1 MKTVELGEK
10 SMHNDVCCVIV
21 TYNIGEDFLKCFN
34 SIVDQVDKVIIVDNG
49 SDEETI
55 SVLKSLEGGEK
66 TEVIYNSE
74 NLGIASALNSGV
86 KRAEELKAKWVLTM
100 DNDSISTTNMVEAM
114 INTYEALDYEK
125 KNKVVSL
132 TTVHIET
139 GYTEISEN
147 DKESD
152 LNDKSYKQID
162 VCITS
167 GNLVKTEV
175 FKEVNYFE
183 EKLFID
189 SVDFDFC
196 FKLKNLN
203 YELIQ
208 INGAKLLHR
217 CGNADEK
224 DLLLLKTGYTN
235 HNYIR
240 RYYMTRNRFYLWNK
254 YKGIESQFIKVDKR
268 AFYTEILKVILF
280 EQDKKRKLKM
290 IIKGIRD
297 YKKDVYGKIS
307 I

>member
-1 MKTVELGEK
+1 
-10 SMHNDVCCVIV
+10 MHNDVCCVIV

>member
-1 MKTVELGEK
+1 MC
-10 SMHNDVCCVIV
+10 NDVCCVIV

-34 SIVDQVDKVIIVDNG
+34 SIVDQVNKVIIVDNG

-55 SVLKSLEGGEK
+55 SVLKALEGGEK

-74 NLGIASALNSGV
+74 NLGIATALNSGV
-86 KRAEELKAKWVLTM
+86 KRAEELKAKWVVTM
-100 DNDSISTTNMVEAM
+100 DNDSISTSNMVKAM
-114 INTYEALDYEK
+114 LNTYEALDDEK

-152 LNDKSYKQID
+152 LNDRSYKQID

-175 FKEVNYFE
+175 FKEVDYFE

-208 INGAKLLHR
+208 TNGAKLLHR

-240 RYYMTRNRFYLWNK
+240 RYYMTRNRLYLWNK

-290 IIKGIRD
+290 IIKGVRD
-297 YKKDVYGKIS
+297 YKKNVYGKIS